1 MRGLLF
7 GARQRQIDW
16 RSQGMA
22 TLATYLQIHEPPMIL
37 REKAANSMRTNIR
50 ERQGSSR
57 PLCEYRHQLGAELAA
72 ERHPTFPLSDR

>member
-22 TLATYLQIHEPPMIL
+22 TLATYLQIREPPMSL
-37 REKAANSMRTNIR
+37 REKAIKSMRTHMR
-50 ERQGSSR
+50 ER
-57 PLCEYRHQLGAELAA
+57 
-72 ERHPTFPLSDR
+72 